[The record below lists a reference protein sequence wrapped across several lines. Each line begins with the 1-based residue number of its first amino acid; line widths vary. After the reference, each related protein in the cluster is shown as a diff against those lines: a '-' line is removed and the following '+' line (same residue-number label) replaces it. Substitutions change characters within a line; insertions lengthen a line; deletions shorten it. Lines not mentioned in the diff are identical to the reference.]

1 MDITNKDYW
10 RALLMRAIHAVW
22 ETAVATL
29 PATIVV
35 TPVMIEQFNWETA
48 RGVFYAVLAWALS
61 AIFAGCLSALKS
73 AKAGMPEVQLAGTL
87 KAFDANLEPGINH
100 NVEEDDE

>member
-1 MDITNKDYW
+1 MDITNKGFW
-10 RALLMRAIHAVW
+10 KALLMRAIHAVW

-73 AKAGMPEVQLAGTL
+73 AKAGMPEVQLANTL
-87 KAFDANLEPGINH
+87 YALDNKGEDNPKNF
-100 NVEEDDE
+100 VEDGDE